1 MDKIILT
8 MMLLLFSLPNL
19 ALNDPTRPL
28 NTSTVKAKK
37 TNKATIVKQPLT
49 AIFYKNNQ
57 YFAIIEDK
65 KYKIGENYKGSKIV
79 KITTNK
85 VILRSSKGSHQLKLF
100 HKIKK

>member
-1 MDKIILT
+1 MDKITLT
-8 MMLLLFSLPNL
+8 IILLLFSLPNL
-19 ALNDPTRPL
+19 ALKDPTRPL
-28 NTSTVKAKK
+28 NMSTVKTKK
-37 TNKATIVKQPLT
+37 VNNNTIVKQPLT
-49 AIFYKNNQ
+49 AIFYKKNQ

-65 KYKIGENYKGSKIV
+65 KYKIGESYKGSKIV